1 MAWLSTLNPV
11 PGFPEYSGPYKVG
24 SFDVEIPVSE
34 LESPSP
40 PPASS
45 VSTVSFRVFYP
56 CEPGAKERAVRWI
69 PSPQRGY
76 VSAYARFLGAGSA
89 LAQVFA
95 YCPQFLY
102 YTTVPVNRNARLLPP
117 PTNSSRWPVMIFSH
131 GLGGSRNAYSQ
142 ICGSI
147 SSHGMVVIAPD
158 HRDGSAPISYV
169 RATDA
174 AEANIVDYQN
184 VPHKPG
190 KEVFDARDSQLKIR
204 LWELG
209 LIHDAVLK
217 MGAGVD
223 MKNLDS
229 NKSRDSKKDSST
241 LLSMF
246 QGKLDVNR
254 PGSISWAGHSFGAA
268 TVHQLVKSTFYR
280 PDSRIGGYTPL
291 FTPAPA
297 SSIVQQITSSS
308 PVILLDIWCL
318 PLTSPNTKWLADKPM
333 PCYAPEGPG
342 GTALLAILSEAF
354 VKWADHFQETKRR
367 LSEDPSSD
375 APRQTKPAPRFFY
388 PLGSAH
394 LSQSDF
400 GILFRWVV
408 KKFLKTD
415 EPERYM
421 TLNVR
426 AILQM
431 LREND
436 FEVADTSRAEMEE
449 GEASGDKNGSVA
461 AKGKTGDWKIL
472 ETNGAVRGW
481 VALST
486 SLDKPSDGAP
496 HDADAKGEPLSQVIK
511 NEGVEL

>member
-11 PGFPEYSGPYKVG
+11 PGFPEYSGPYTVG

-34 LESPSP
+34 LESP
-40 PPASS
+40 
-45 VSTVSFRVFYP
+45 
-56 CEPGAKERAVRWI
+56 
-69 PSPQRGY
+69 
-76 VSAYARFLGAGSA
+76 
-89 LAQVFA
+89 
-95 YCPQFLY
+95 
-102 YTTVPVNRNARLLPP
+102 N
-117 PTNSSRWPVMIFSH
+117 
-131 GLGGSRNAYSQ
+131 
-142 ICGSI
+142 
-147 SSHGMVVIAPD
+147 

-169 RATDA
+169 RATDT

-184 VPHKPG
+184 VPHKPS

-209 LIHDAVLK
+209 LIHDAALK
-217 MGAGVD
+217 MDAGVD
-223 MKNLDS
+223 MKNLDP
-229 NKSRDSKKDSST
+229 NKSRDAKKDSSK

-246 QGKLDVNR
+246 KGKLDVNR

-280 PDSRIGGYTPL
+280 PDSRVEGYTPL
-291 FTPAPA
+291 FSPAPS
-297 SSIVQQITSSS
+297 SSIVQQITSST
-308 PVILLDIWCL
+308 PLILLDIWCL
-318 PLTSPNTKWLADKPM
+318 PLTSPNTKWLADKPL

-342 GTALLAILSEAF
+342 GTTLLAILSEAF
-354 VKWADHFQETKRR
+354 VKWTDHFQETKRR

-375 APRQTKPAPRFFY
+375 APKQTKPAPHFFY

-408 KKFLKTD
+408 KKVLKTD

-421 TLNVR
+421 KLNVR

-431 LREND
+431 LRENG
-436 FEVADTSRAEMEE
+436 FEVAGTSRIDMEE
-449 GEASGDKNGSVA
+449 AEASGEKEAQVA
-461 AKGKTGDWKIL
+461 ATDSTGDTKIL
-472 ETNGAVRGW
+472 ATNGEIRGW

-486 SLDKPSDGAP
+486 SLDKPSNGAP
-496 HDADAKGEPLSQVIK
+496 YEADAKGEPLTQVTK
-511 NEGVEL
+511 DEGVEL